1 MSEQFNVTGIDIGI
15 LVVYLILSRIIPLIL
30 NPKVSDDSEG
40 YFLGSRNFIWPLIG
54 FSLFAS
60 NMSGSHFVGLAAAGY
75 SQGIAVFN
83 YEWMAIVVLV
93 VFMFFILPFYL
104 RSQVFTMPEFLEK
117 RFDVRSRMA
126 FSGFTLFANMFIDM
140 AAALFAGA
148 VVIQVVFPAIPLW
161 VSVLGL
167 ALLAGFYTVIGGLG
181 AVVISDSIQTVVL
194 YIGGAL
200 VFFLTLREIPSW
212 DAVKQQTSEDHFSLI
227 QPISDDQ
234 LPWPGL
240 FTGLVIIG
248 FYYWATNQ
256 FIVQRTLGAR
266 TLDHGRWGAIFC
278 GFLKIPI
285 LFIMVLPGA
294 FAIVIY
300 PNIDDPN
307 QVFPTLAFDLL
318 PIGVRGVVLA
328 ALVAAITST
337 VDSILNS
344 ASTLVTMDFVQ
355 RFRPQTSQA
364 ALVQIGRIATVG
376 AMLVAII
383 WAPQIA
389 RFETLFSY
397 LQSAYSYVTPPVV
410 AVFLVGIMWTRVN
423 RHGAFWTLA
432 TIIPIGAMFFILNE
446 VMEVFSIQFLY
457 AAAISFALSLV
468 VLIGVSLLTGAPDR
482 EQVEELTW
490 RPAYWHRDTE
500 ELRGKPLYQN
510 YRFWAVTLLISAFVV
525 VFIFR

>member
-1 MSEQFNVTGIDIGI
+1 MSERFEITGLDIGI

-30 NPKVSDDSEG
+30 NPKTSDDSEG

-75 SQGIAVFN
+75 NQGVAVYN
-83 YEWMAIVVLV
+83 YEWMAVVILV
-93 VFMFFILPFYL
+93 IFMFFVLPFYL
-104 RSQVFTMPEFLEK
+104 RSRVFTMPEFLEK
-117 RFDVRSRMA
+117 RYDVRSRLA
-126 FSGFTLFANMFIDM
+126 FSGFTLFANVFIDM
-140 AAALFAGA
+140 AAALYAGA
-148 VVIQVVFPAIPLW
+148 VVLRVLFPAIPLW
-161 VSVLGL
+161 VSIVIL
-167 ALLAGFYTVIGGLG
+167 ALLAGVYTVVGGLG

-200 VFFLTLREIPSW
+200 VFFLTLRAIPSW
-212 DAVKQQTSEDHFSLI
+212 DAVREQTSPEHFSLI
-227 QPISDDQ
+227 QPAGDDQ

-240 FTGLVIIG
+240 LTGLIIIG

-285 LFIMVLPGA
+285 LFIMILPGA
-294 FAIVIY
+294 FALVLY
-300 PNIDDPN
+300 PDIQDPD
-307 QVFPTLAFDLL
+307 QIFPTLAFDLL
-318 PIGVRGVVLA
+318 PIGVRGIVLA
-328 ALVAAITST
+328 ALIAAITST

-344 ASTLVTMDFVQ
+344 ASTLVTMDFIE
-355 RFRPQTSQA
+355 RARPQTSQA
-364 ALVQIGRIATVG
+364 ALVQIGRVATIG
-376 AMLVAII
+376 AMIVAII

-389 RFETLFSY
+389 QFQTLFSY

-432 TIIPIGAMFFILNE
+432 TVIPAGAFFFILNE
-446 VMEVFSIQFLY
+446 VMGVFGIQFLY
-457 AAAISFALSLV
+457 AAAISFVVSLV
-468 VLIGVSLLTGAPDR
+468 ILIGVSLLTAAPGR
-482 EQVEELTW
+482 EKVEDLTW
-490 RPAYWHRDTE
+490 RREYWNRDTE
-500 ELRGKPLYQN
+500 ELRGKPLYLN
-510 YRFWAVTLLISAFVV
+510 YRFWAVTLLISAFTVV
-525 VFIFR
+525 VIFW

>member
-1 MSEQFNVTGIDIGI
+1 MSERFDITGLDIGI

-75 SQGIAVFN
+75 NQGIAVFN
-83 YEWMAIVVLV
+83 YEWMAVVILV
-93 VFMFFILPFYL
+93 IFMFFILPFYL
-104 RSQVFTMPEFLEK
+104 RSRVFTMPEFLEK
-117 RFDVRSRMA
+117 RYDVRSRMA

-148 VVIQVVFPAIPLW
+148 VVLRVLFPAIPLW
-161 VSVLGL
+161 VTVLAL
-167 ALLAGFYTVIGGLG
+167 ALLAGIYTVVGGLG

-212 DAVKQQTSEDHFSLI
+212 DAIRQERGPEHFSLI
-227 QPISDDQ
+227 QPIGDSE

-240 FTGLVIIG
+240 LTGLIIIG

-256 FIVQRTLGAR
+256 FIVQRALGAR

-278 GFLKIPI
+278 GFLKLPI

-294 FAIVIY
+294 LAIALY
-300 PNIDDPN
+300 PNIQDPN
-307 QVFPTLAFDLL
+307 QIFPTLAFDLL
-318 PIGVRGVVLA
+318 PVGVRGVVLA

-355 RFRPQTSQA
+355 RFRPQTSQT
-364 ALVQIGRIATVG
+364 ALVQIGRISTVG
-376 AMLVAII
+376 AMIVAIV

-389 RFETLFSY
+389 RFETLFGY

-410 AVFLVGIMWTRVN
+410 AVFLVGILWTRVN

-432 TIIPIGAMFFILNE
+432 TIIPIGAVFFILNE
-446 VMEVFSIQFLY
+446 VVGVFSIQFLY
-457 AAAISFALSLV
+457 AAAISFVVSLV

-482 EQVEELTW
+482 EQVEDLTW
-490 RPAYWHRDTE
+490 RPAYWRRDTE
-500 ELRGKPLYQN
+500 ELRGKPLYLN
-510 YRFWAVTLLISAFVV
+510 YRFWAVTLLISALVMV
-525 VFIFR
+525 IIFW

>member
-1 MSEQFNVTGIDIGI
+1 MSQQFDITGIDIGI

-30 NPKVSDDSEG
+30 NPKTSDDSEG

-75 SQGIAVFN
+75 NQGIAVFN

-93 VFMFFILPFYL
+93 IFIFFILPFYL

-194 YIGGAL
+194 YIGGAA

-212 DAVKQQTSEDHFSLI
+212 NAVKQQTPADHFSLI

-294 FAIVIY
+294 FAITIY

-355 RFRPQTSQA
+355 RFRPETSQQ
-364 ALVQIGRIATVG
+364 ALVQIGRVATIG

-397 LQSAYSYVTPPVV
+397 LQSAYSYVTSPVV
-410 AVFLVGIMWTRVN
+410 AVFLVGIIWTRVN
-423 RHGAFWTLA
+423 RHGAFCTLA
-432 TIIPIGAMFFILNE
+432 TIIPLGAVFFILNE

-457 AAAISFALSLV
+457 AAAISFVLSLV
-468 VLIGVSLLTGAPDR
+468 VLIGISLLTEVPDR
-482 EQVEELTW
+482 EQVEDLTW
-490 RPAYWHRDTE
+490 RPAYWRRDTE
-500 ELRGKPLYQN
+500 ELRGKPLIQN
-510 YRFWAVTLLISAFVV
+510 YRFWAVALLISALIV

>member
-1 MSEQFNVTGIDIGI
+1 M
-15 LVVYLILSRIIPLIL
+15 
-30 NPKVSDDSEG
+30 
-40 YFLGSRNFIWPLIG
+40 
-54 FSLFAS
+54 
-60 NMSGSHFVGLAAAGY
+60 
-75 SQGIAVFN
+75 
-83 YEWMAIVVLV
+83 
-93 VFMFFILPFYL
+93 
-104 RSQVFTMPEFLEK
+104 
-117 RFDVRSRMA
+117 
-126 FSGFTLFANMFIDM
+126 
-140 AAALFAGA
+140 
-148 VVIQVVFPAIPLW
+148 
-161 VSVLGL
+161 
-167 ALLAGFYTVIGGLG
+167 
-181 AVVISDSIQTVVL
+181 
-194 YIGGAL
+194 
-200 VFFLTLREIPSW
+200 
-212 DAVKQQTSEDHFSLI
+212 
-227 QPISDDQ
+227 
-234 LPWPGL
+234 PWPGL
-240 FTGLVIIG
+240 LTGLVIIG

-318 PIGVRGVVLA
+318 PVGVRGVVLA

-344 ASTLVTMDFVQ
+344 ASTLVTMDFVN
-355 RFRPQTSQA
+355 RFRPQTSQQ

-376 AMLVAII
+376 AMIVAII

-410 AVFLVGIMWTRVN
+410 AVFLIGILWTRVN
-423 RHGAFWTLA
+423 RHGAFWALA
-432 TIIPIGAMFFILNE
+432 TNIPLGAVFFILNE

-457 AAAISFALSLV
+457 AAAISFVLSLI

-482 EQVEELTW
+482 EQVEDLTW
-490 RPAYWHRDTE
+490 RPAYWRRDTE